1 MPHRKNAK
9 GDIGGLKR
17 FSDTY
22 DMDNVYLSEEGWVYR
37 HFKNS
42 EKTLWWDEILV
53 AGQVKPGMV
62 IHSVENEN
70 VVPTNPL
77 KLGTA
82 GNIADGSADYA
93 AHNLVFETGDTYND
107 MDYSPHERAE
117 LTDPDGDT
125 VDKITT
131 FENEGGVE
139 KLYNRKDFQETA
151 WSSINVTGEKQFQPD
166 ETQVPQGWSGVS
178 SPSDVENYG
187 DEPPYTGEKY
197 QSINHYTVKP
207 DVMPGPYNGKDQPW
221 QENSEV
227 IVGEFADNT
236 GPMVEDE
243 DYIADP
249 EGPSDAFGGGAT
261 GATGIPDPDPVP
273 PEAEDEDGFDGA
285 PIQQPG

>member
-62 IHSVENEN
+62 IHSVENVD
-70 VVPTNPL
+70 VVPTNPW

-82 GNIADGSADYA
+82 QPGDIE
-93 AHNLVFETGDTYND
+93 FETGDLKND
-107 MDYSPHERAE
+107 IDYSDHERAA
-117 LTDPDGDT
+117 
-125 VDKITT
+125 DKITKYT
-131 FENEGGVE
+131 DDAANEVALSE
-139 KLYNRKDFQETA
+139 RVDFQETS
-151 WSSINVTGEKQFQPD
+151 WSSINVTGEEYLKPD

-178 SPSDVENYG
+178 SPSDEATYG
-187 DEPPYTGEKY
+187 DQPPYVGEKY
-197 QSINHYTVKP
+197 QSINHYTVNP
-207 DVMPGPYNGKDQPW
+207 TTMPGPYNGKDQPW

-227 IVGEFADNT
+227 IVGEFAENT
-236 GPMVEDE
+236 GPKQEGE

-261 GATGIPDPDPVP
+261 GSVPLPDPDPTP
-273 PEAEDEDGFDGA
+273 PEVDDDDG
-285 PIQQPG
+285 PNSNPVPV